1 MGTISLDPL
10 ENTEDPNMHDPW
22 TQDIERIAQ
31 LFNRA
36 FMEDLSSI
44 ETEIATRLID
54 SGYLTIA
61 KSNGRDRLNG
71 RDMLL
76 YSYYPNK

>member
-1 MGTISLDPL
+1 MDLLDTISLDLL
-10 ENTEDPNMHDPW
+10 ESIESPNMHDPW

-31 LFNRA
+31 LFNRV

-54 SGYLTIA
+54 SGYLIIT
-61 KSNGRDRLNG
+61 KSNGRDI
-71 RDMLL
+71 LL